1 LQNSLT
7 LRRANAEDAEFAFGV
22 LKETMREYVISTW
35 GTWLEEES
43 RRQTVEQV
51 SAGRTEIIELNGVP
65 VGIQSIERA
74 GTHIQLEQLYLRE
87 AFQRRGLGTQ
97 LVKKLLEEARK
108 SKLPIRLRVL
118 VVNPAKKLYHRI
130 GFVVVERTAVR
141 YFMEWVP

>member
-1 LQNSLT
+1 
-7 LRRANAEDAEFAFGV
+7 V

-118 VVNPAKKLYHRI
+118 VVNPAKKLYQRL